1 MYLGAGWR
9 SGKLAC
15 TAQQGTWEV
24 KQFIHNFL
32 HGTSYSLFQTIA
44 RKMKLMRSEGW
55 YLWICSWMLEIHH
68 KQAEVV
74 VSRVLSEKLLL
85 KNKTLA
91 NEYKKLK
98 VWKLAITLLQF
109 DIVLQ
114 TCECC
119 SLCLCHSSK
128 IKLLIRVRINLE
140 QQKFIDCLC
149 LCSSCLPAYIV
160 GGPCEKE
167 KTVAFTGG
175 GAEAAHWATK
185 LHRKWGWKFWW
196 DQAVSSASGMCKQRA
211 CTKPGINCE
220 IRNMYANFWSFS
232 TLSYLSTKTHACA
245 HS

>member
-1 MYLGAGWR
+1 MLCVHLSYNYALLLSVKILFFGTGWLFTGFWVLDLLHICFLSVTQFLFSLCSCQCSHLWVNNNLSWSQKGHDTLMKLKRRWRFLYFSVLSLDKTQEVWIKKTNRKMYLGAGWR

-32 HGTSYSLFQTIA
+32 HGTSYSLFQMIA
-44 RKMKLMRSEGW
+44 RKMKLMRSKVW

-128 IKLLIRVRINLE
+128 IKLLIN
-140 QQKFIDCLC
+140 
-149 LCSSCLPAYIV
+149 
-160 GGPCEKE
+160 KE
-167 KTVAFTGG
+167 
-175 GAEAAHWATK
+175 
-185 LHRKWGWKFWW
+185 
-196 DQAVSSASGMCKQRA
+196 SGL
-211 CTKPGINCE
+211 I
-220 IRNMYANFWSFS
+220 
-232 TLSYLSTKTHACA
+232 
-245 HS
+245 